1 MLTRDGIEKW
11 VTLGGAV
18 VGAIAGILNLWWKYR
33 EKSDRIRVVCG
44 LIDPQITPG
53 EFLHVVNLCDHP
65 IRLADYGYVMRTGKL
80 LSLPQMDANEPTDSE
95 RVSYGSSLLES
106 RNSSFETGTTLR
118 DRPIGVYAR
127 TTNQSKPR
135 VAFRDETSLW
145 LCCWHRVQLWMK
157 VAYDFT

>member
-1 MLTRDGIEKW
+1 MG
-11 VTLGGAV
+11 TLGGAL
-18 VGAIAGILNLWWKYR
+18 VGAVAGILNLWWKYR
-33 EKSDRIRVVCG
+33 EKSDKIKVVCG

-80 LSLPQMDANEPTDSE
+80 LSLPQMDANEPDDNE
-95 RVSYGSSLLES
+95 RITYGSSLLES

-127 TTNQSKPR
+127 TTNQSKPQIT
-135 VAFRDETSLW
+135 FREDTPIW
-145 LCCWHRVQLWMK
+145 LCCWLWYEFGSK
-157 VAYDFT
+157 LPTTLAN